1 MGCNGCNTNI
11 DLDRPAMLGTYDWL
25 NDIPDTTN
33 ETDIVEI
40 RFKGTRKEFFRN
52 EDRLPLKRDELVVVS
67 CSPGHDVGAVSLT
80 GKLAELQFK
89 RKVKKPDRYEWN
101 KIYRKATPADVI
113 KWEEAKARENKVM
126 IRARVLANEL
136 NLNMK
141 IGDVEFRGDNNKA
154 IFYYIADDRV
164 DFRELIKLY
173 AREFGIKIEMKQIG
187 VRQEAG
193 RIGGIGSCGRA
204 LCCSTWR
211 TDFTSVTSDAAI
223 KQGLSP
229 NAEKMAGR
237 CGKLKCCLTY
247 ELDHYLEAL
256 EDFPNELLTIE
267 TDKGVA
273 RHFKT
278 DILQKKVWYIYANP
292 DARTFVLDL
301 EDVKKFLNAN
311 KRGQKPSVDQ
321 YTEQEPKKE
330 NIMNVGELDQKYFD
344 KPEHKKNRNNRNRRP
359 HGKRQSGDRPQESRA
374 QETKAQVQEPGS
386 KENRNKAQENR
397 PLVNKSGESKPN
409 ESGSS
414 ENRQHRNRPRPNR
427 NRPQVNKGPRPE
439 NTASK
444 E

>member
-1 MGCNGCNTNI
+1 MGCSGCNTNN

-33 ETDIVEI
+33 ESNIVEI

-52 EDRLPLKRDELVVVS
+52 EDGIQLKRDELVVVS
-67 CSPGHDVGAVSLT
+67 SSPGHDVGAVSLT

-89 RKVKKPDRYEWN
+89 RKVKKPERYEWN

-126 IRARVLANEL
+126 IRARELANEL

-173 AREFGIKIEMKQIG
+173 AREFNIKIEMKQIG

-256 EDFPNELLTIE
+256 EDFPHELLTIE
-267 TDKGVA
+267 TDKGFA

-278 DILQKKVWYIYANP
+278 DILQKKIWYMYEKS
-292 DARTFVLDL
+292 DGRTFVLDL
-301 EDVKKFLNAN
+301 DDVKKILNAN
-311 KRGQKPSVDQ
+311 KRGQKPSLDG
-321 YTEQEPKKE
+321 YTEPEVKKE
-330 NIMNVGELDQKYFD
+330 NMMNVGELDQKFFT
-344 KPEHKKNRNNRNRRP
+344 KPAPKKSRNNRSRRP
-359 HGKRQSGDRPQESRA
+359 QGNRAPGD
-374 QETKAQVQEPGS
+374 K
-386 KENRNKAQENR
+386 
-397 PLVNKSGESKPN
+397 
-409 ESGSS
+409 
-414 ENRQHRNRPRPNR
+414 
-427 NRPQVNKGPRPE
+427 PQVTKNPKV
-439 NTASK
+439 
-444 E
+444 